1 VFHRHV
7 ASPALPCSPDEV
19 HHHSQMRTGRRC
31 EALKQESRVLE
42 RKALASLT
50 WAVEAFNS
58 PHNDGRVTRVLLHLQ
73 HAFEMR

>member
-1 VFHRHV
+1 
-7 ASPALPCSPDEV
+7 
-19 HHHSQMRTGRRC
+19 MRTGRRR